1 MFISLMARNRGDDL
15 WRYYVFNAFLLYVPA
30 IIPALILGHSKALNV
45 TIYLEPFQLIIIL
58 KICLSAYKFLEVGKK
73 DF

>member
-1 MFISLMARNRGDDL
+1 MARNSGDDL

-30 IIPALILGHSKALNV
+30 IIPALILGHSKASIV
-45 TIYLEPFQLIIIL
+45 TIYLETFQLIIIM
-58 KICLSAYKFLEVGKK
+58 KICLSAYKCLEVDKK

>member
-1 MFISLMARNRGDDL
+1 MARNRGDDL

-30 IIPALILGHSKALNV
+30 IIPALILGHLKVSNV

>member
-30 IIPALILGHSKALNV
+30 IIPALILGHSKASIV
-45 TIYLEPFQLIIIL
+45 TIYLEPFQLIIIM
-58 KICLSAYKFLEVGKK
+58 KICLSAYKCLEVGKK